1 MLSRRQ
7 FLLLVPGMLLFSGGV
22 AYAGYRTGK
31 CPLSAEN
38 ICVGPCAALRDGDGD
53 LWCDRFTLAPAAQ
66 AAVNEAA
73 PLVPAVAPT
82 TAPTA
87 APTAVPPTVAAA
99 VQPATPTPAKP
110 TATPL
115 AITKSTP
122 VPLNPS
128 RVTVACPKG
137 LVNDRYPGRCRLYV
151 DRNGNGICD
160 LSEPQGT

>member
-31 CPLSAEN
+31 CPLSSEDL
-38 ICVGPCAALRDGDGD
+38 CVGPCAALINRDGD
-53 LWCDRFTLAPAAQ
+53 LWCDRFSNALAAVAPPAA
-66 AAVNEAA
+66 
-73 PLVPAVAPT
+73 PTTAPT

-87 APTAVPPTVAAA
+87 APTSIPPTTGATAVA
-99 VQPATPTPAKP
+99 ATPTKARP
-110 TATPL
+110 TATPV
-115 AITKSTP
+115 AVVKSTP
-122 VPLNPS
+122 VPLKPS
-128 RVTVACPKG
+128 RVTTACPKG
-137 LVNDRYPGRCRLYV
+137 LVNDRYPGRCRLYT